1 MQQWIDPLTLSRV
14 KDMPLVAKTVAD
26 GVLHGQH
33 TSVQK
38 GSGIEFSQYRSYEP
52 GDELGKVD
60 WKLFARSDKYF
71 VREAE
76 RESDTQIW
84 LVLDASL
91 SMLQQSAVSKAKNGW
106 HKLDYARYFLATI
119 AYIAQQQG
127 DSVGVIGLSD
137 QHIDFLPCGTG
148 QQHWHKLMLTLS
160 QLTVGKQFPSKA
172 SLERQLGK
180 VHPQGLIFV
189 LSDFIQH
196 NQEIL
201 EFIQPL
207 NYGHNEVVAMQI
219 VCDDELNFPYKGAI
233 RVENPETKEQR
244 LVSSSEV
251 KTQYLA
257 AYKQHQSDLKERLMQ
272 QNITLFR
279 ANIDEP
285 LDKGVHAYLASRARV
300 K

>member
-14 KDMPLVAKTVAD
+14 KDMPLVAKTVAE

-38 GSGIEFSQYRSYEP
+38 GSGVEFSQYRSYEP

-84 LVLDASL
+84 LVLDTSL
-91 SMLQQSAVSKAKNGW
+91 SMLQQSATSKAQDGW

-119 AYIAQQQG
+119 AYIAQRQG
-127 DSVGVIGLSD
+127 DAVGVIGLSD
-137 QHIDFLPCGTG
+137 ERIDFLPCGTG

-160 QLTVGKQFPSKA
+160 QLTVGKQFPNKA
-172 SLERQLGK
+172 TLTQSLGNI
-180 VHPQGLIFV
+180 HPQGLIFV
-189 LSDFIQH
+189 LSDFMQRET
-196 NQEIL
+196 EIVD
-201 EFIQPL
+201 FMQPL
-207 NYGHNEVVAMQI
+207 NYGQNEVVAMQL
-219 VCDDELNFPYKGAI
+219 VCDDEVNFPYKGAI

-251 KTQYLA
+251 KAQYLA
-257 AYKQHQSDLKERLMQ
+257 AYEQHQATLKSRLEQ
-272 QNITLFR
+272 QNIALFR

-285 LDKGVHAYLASRARV
+285 LDKSVHAYLTSRSGR